1 MSRRLPPLNALR
13 AFEASARHLSFTR
26 AAEELFVT
34 QAAVSHQIKALEDWL
49 GFKLFHRMGRGL
61 RLSEEGQDYLPVLR
75 DAFDDIENAT
85 ARLMR
90 AESEQRLTMSTTD
103 SFAAGW
109 LVQRLKRFRA
119 KHPDIDIR
127 VTTTDT
133 PVDFARSDVELSI
146 RYGTGP
152 WPGTETIPLFTEE
165 IFPVCSPRLVAGA
178 QPLREPKD
186 LRHHTL
192 LHDDMPV
199 TWGNW
204 LKAVGIE
211 DIDAERG
218 PSYMRS
224 NFVIQAAI
232 DGEGVALGRSR
243 LVERELEEG
252 RLVKPFALSL
262 PSNFSY
268 FVVYPLASKDRPK
281 IVAFRDWLLDEAAM
295 QDEVMM

>member
-1 MSRRLPPLNALR
+1 MSRKLPPLNALR
-13 AFEASARHLSFTR
+13 AFEAAARHLSFTR
-26 AAEELFVT
+26 ASEELFVT

-61 RLSEEGQDYLPVLR
+61 HLTEEGQVYRPVLR
-75 DAFDDIENAT
+75 DAFDDIAAAT
-85 ARLMR
+85 ERLMR
-90 AESEQRLTMSTTD
+90 ADSEQRLTMSTTD

-109 LVQRLKRFRA
+109 LVQRLKRFRTR
-119 KHPDIDIR
+119 HPEIDVR

-133 PVDFARSDVELSI
+133 PVDFSRSDVELSV

-165 IFPVCSPRLVAGA
+165 IFPVCSPKLVEGLN
-178 QPLREPKD
+178 PLHEPRD
-186 LRHHTL
+186 LFRYTL

-204 LKAVGIE
+204 LKAAGIE
-211 DIDAERG
+211 GIDAERG
-218 PSYMRS
+218 PAYMRS
-224 NFVIQAAI
+224 NLVIQAAI

-243 LVERELEEG
+243 LVSRELEEG

-262 PSNFSY
+262 TSNFSY
-268 FVVYPLASKDRPK
+268 FIVYPLASKDRPK
-281 IVAFRDWLLDEAAM
+281 IIAFRDWLLEEAAM
-295 QDEVMM
+295 QDNVMM

>member
-1 MSRRLPPLNALR
+1 VSRKLPPLNALR
-13 AFEASARHLSFTR
+13 AFEAAARHLSFTR
-26 AAEELFVT
+26 ASEELFVT

-49 GFKLFHRMGRGL
+49 GFRLFHRMGRGL
-61 RLSEEGQDYLPVLR
+61 RLTEEGHDYLPVLR

-119 KHPDIDIR
+119 KHPDIDVR

-165 IFPVCSPRLVAGA
+165 IFPVCSPKLVEGA
-178 QPLREPKD
+178 HPLREPKD

-243 LVERELEEG
+243 LVARELDEG
-252 RLVKPFALSL
+252 RLVKPFELSL
-262 PSNFSY
+262 PSSFSY

-281 IVAFRDWLLDEAAM
+281 IVAFRDWLLEEAAM